1 MAIQI
6 RLTDNADR
14 IQTRLSG
21 NKHAALTAM
30 GLKGVELTVN
40 QMQTGYGRPIWQTG
54 DLQRDVSFEVE
65 NSGKNTVDVGNSLEY
80 GPYVHE
86 GTYKMGA
93 RPYLRDALMGGRD
106 ELKQVVEEQ
115 LKNGF

>member
-6 RLTDNADR
+6 KLIDNADK
-14 IQTRLSG
+14 IQTKLSG
-21 NKHAALTAM
+21 NIQAALTAM

-54 DLQRDVSFEVE
+54 DLQRDVNFEVE

-93 RPYLRDALMGGRD
+93 RPYLRDALMGGRG
-106 ELKQVVEEQ
+106 ELKQVAEEQ